1 MKRMFWGIAIATL
14 VPSLAVTLL
23 RGQTRPAADL
33 LSDGA
38 SNVRLVGYS
47 DLQGR
52 ESLVVTTKSDPAN
65 GSWVY
70 VGHHE
75 SYWDNKP
82 KMNPITGKMEW
93 NGTSILDVADPA
105 KPKYVW
111 HIPNEANRNS
121 RGVSVVYD
129 YKFDSS
135 GKDYLIRNSE
145 ALTEGE
151 TGVDLKYQIFDIT
164 SRSTDPSKISLVGE
178 ITGTPPNSCGTGCGG
193 KFIMRAHKGWWSQE
207 TGYFYAASGE
217 PGFRNI
223 VIQIFDL
230 KNPKAPKLVG
240 RAWIPGLKNDE
251 AQSLYEGQYS
261 HHPVVDED
269 NKRLYVGYRGAGQA
283 AAFDISN
290 PAQPKLLWEID
301 LNPPHR
307 GPHTVSPIVYN
318 TVPNFGKAALPRT
331 YAFIVDEAG
340 GAADMA
346 PCPGGVRSGSYMLD
360 ITNESK
366 PFPVSVWQ
374 VPVGNF
380 CEKGGRFGPHQSAE
394 TVNGKINRFED
405 KLAWLAYF
413 NAGIRIVDLSN
424 PYRIEEVGYYIPK
437 INKNSH
443 PISKDQKTAIQINDV
458 DIDHRGLV
466 YASDRVGTGLFI
478 LEYTGRKPR
487 QTTSQ

>member
-1 MKRMFWGIAIATL
+1 MERHVDPRRRRSGEAEIR
-14 VPSLAVTLL
+14 LAHPERGKQEFARRVGRL
-23 RGQTRPAADL
+23 RLQVRFVGEGLFDPELGGADRGRNG
-33 LSDGA
+33 D
-38 SNVRLVGYS
+38 RLEVS
-47 DLQGR
+47 DLRHHRAEHRPVEELAGR
-52 ESLVVTTKSDPAN
+52 
-65 GSWVY
+65 
-70 VGHHE
+70 
-75 SYWDNKP
+75 
-82 KMNPITGKMEW
+82 
-93 NGTSILDVADPA
+93 
-105 KPKYVW
+105 
-111 HIPNEANRNS
+111 
-121 RGVSVVYD
+121 
-129 YKFDSS
+129 
-135 GKDYLIRNSE
+135 
-145 ALTEGE
+145 
-151 TGVDLKYQIFDIT
+151 
-164 SRSTDPSKISLVGE
+164 
-178 ITGTPPNSCGTGCGG
+178 
-193 KFIMRAHKGWWSQE
+193 
-207 TGYFYAASGE
+207 
-217 PGFRNI
+217 
-223 VIQIFDL
+223 
-230 KNPKAPKLVG
+230 
-240 RAWIPGLKNDE
+240 
-251 AQSLYEGQYS
+251 
-261 HHPVVDED
+261 
-269 NKRLYVGYRGAGQA
+269 A

-290 PAQPKLLWEID
+290 PAQPRRLWEID
-301 LNPPHR
+301 MNPPHR

-487 QTTSQ
+487 QATSQ